1 MFWHADWSLRSNER
15 MMGKI
20 LSALF
25 SVSDTNFSL
34 EIDGA
39 IWSCEEN
46 ILAVVASNFTD
57 CILRQSQT
65 HFTLKR
71 NEKNRKK

>member
-15 MMGKI
+15 MMGEI

-39 IWSCEEN
+39 IWSCEEK
-46 ILAVVASNFTD
+46 NFGSSRIKLHLLYLTS
-57 CILRQSQT
+57 ITNPFRS
-65 HFTLKR
+65 
-71 NEKNRKK
+71 KKK

>member
-1 MFWHADWSLRSNER
+1 MFWHANWSLRSNER

-20 LSALF
+20 LTVLF

-39 IWSCEEN
+39 IWSCEEK
-46 ILAVVASNFTD
+46 NFGGGR
-57 CILRQSQT
+57 IKL
-65 HFTLKR
+65 H
-71 NEKNRKK
+71 